1 MLYQLKKGEMK
12 PVETIDP
19 EDAGSV
25 VSVLSL
31 EEAPGVLSKYISAGT
46 LTRIFENTSMR
57 YESYE
62 DFDLLCVP
70 FFHFSHQ
77 LKNSP
82 YVTIFLQKNNLCFVC
97 EKTGNVERL
106 IEDFIKTNQNDIT
119 IGKLICAFFEFILKD
134 DLSELDGIELRI
146 SGLEDLSLIHI

>member
-1 MLYQLKKGEMK
+1 MILHFILRGAIMIRETREIAMLYQLKKGEMK

-97 EKTGNVERL
+97 EKTGTVSYTHLDVYKRQCSARKAN
-106 IEDFIKTNQNDIT
+106 TS
-119 IGKLICAFFEFILKD
+119 LK
-134 DLSELDGIELRI
+134 
-146 SGLEDLSLIHI
+146 

>member
-62 DFDLLCVP
+62 DFDLLCVCLLYTSSHNTKRLTP
-70 FFHFSHQ
+70 NKKPVKSFTVFPVFSLQ
-77 LKNSP
+77 PLNS
-82 YVTIFLQKNNLCFVC
+82 V
-97 EKTGNVERL
+97 
-106 IEDFIKTNQNDIT
+106 
-119 IGKLICAFFEFILKD
+119 
-134 DLSELDGIELRI
+134 
-146 SGLEDLSLIHI
+146 